1 MGDILSLSF
10 NNATS
15 APFTLQAS
23 SGCNPNG
30 APSTIP
36 ANGSASTVISG
47 HNVAGFVTY
56 RDGSGNTF
64 TLNFNMPAVY
74 IPGTDNS
81 FSFSCPS
88 NAYVAVVSGNPM
100 SGSAAQINVLIETPA
115 QAVVTLAEDY
125 SNTYEFVQSMFATN
139 ARGVSTVYANAA
151 DQQTPY
157 TSPDSPPPFTG
168 GFANW
173 TSIQRIVSLWTSFWM
188 GGQPAANQ
196 PFLATDAVLLQNLA
210 AYVKTHLPVLWV
222 PQLQFRTWS
231 GTANQSP
238 PVYNV
243 MSYQGYDL
251 LNSDGSWNET
261 NVTILLLYFVY
272 GAHFVEILDPNNPA
286 VQTITPDLYNTLG
299 ATSSPVYSNLGQ
311 GIWES
316 HYSGFGGAPS
326 GMSYPSQVVTSDTVP
341 NPSPLL
347 CAFLVGPTVQPT
359 IPMTNPLG
367 DSTQRCDFVQLE
379 GWRQF
384 GQATAGW
391 HNADYQAYNATYWN
405 FSTYGVCAFS
415 EKRGTA
421 LFLAPAGWQPVSQ
434 CATVMPAYL
443 GALSQSDLGPW
454 MQWNLVSV
462 NPQTQSTVAE
472 ALGTASGKGSNFKLN
487 WNAQASISVS
497 MPPGIAAQLWHVNGG
512 AGKDEN
518 LATIANGTVLP
529 PGTLEYGN
537 YNYYLANA
545 TGTNGSNFNA
555 IFSACG

>member
-1 MGDILSLSF
+1 MGDTLNLSF
-10 NNATS
+10 QNSTS
-15 APFTLQAS
+15 MAFQLQAM

-30 APSTIP
+30 APSSIP
-36 ANGSASTVISG
+36 ANGNAGTVISG
-47 HNVAGFVTY
+47 HNVAGYVTY

-64 TLNFNMPAVY
+64 TLNFNMPFAY
-74 IPGTDNS
+74 APGVDNT

-88 NAYVAVVSGNPM
+88 NAYVAVISGDPM
-100 SGSAAQINVLIETPA
+100 SGSAASITVLIETPA

-151 DQQTPY
+151 DQQTSFTTP
-157 TSPDSPPPFTG
+157 TSPPPFTG

-188 GGQPAANQ
+188 GGQPAAGQ
-196 PFLATDAVLLQNLA
+196 SFLATDATMLQSLA
-210 AYVKTHLPVLWV
+210 SYVKTNLPVLWV
-222 PQLQFRTWS
+222 PQLEFRAWT
-231 GTANQSP
+231 GAANASKP
-238 PVYNV
+238 IYNV
-243 MSYQGYDL
+243 MSYQSYNL
-251 LNSDGSWNET
+251 LNSDGSWNEN
-261 NVTILLLYFVY
+261 NVSILMLYFVY
-272 GAHFVEILDPNNPA
+272 GAHIVEVLDPSNPA

-299 ATSSPVYSNLGQ
+299 STSSPVYSNMGQ

-326 GMSYPSQVVTSDTVP
+326 GMSYPSQVITSDSVP

-359 IPMTNPLG
+359 VPMTNPLG
-367 DSTQRCDFVQLE
+367 DSTQRCDFIQLE

-391 HNADYQAYNATYWN
+391 HNADYQAYNQTYWN

-421 LFLAPAGWQPVSQ
+421 LFLAPAGWQPAAQ
-434 CATVMPAYL
+434 CSTIMPAYL
-443 GALSQSDLGPW
+443 GALNMGDVNPW
-454 MQWNLVSV
+454 MQWNLVNV
-462 NPQTQSTVAE
+462 NPDTQSTVAT
-472 ALGTASGKGSNFKLN
+472 ALGNASGKGPTFKLT
-487 WNAQASISVS
+487 WNAQASISVAIA
-497 MPPGIAAQLWHVNGG
+497 PGISAQLWHVNGG
-512 AGKDEN
+512 IGSDEM
-518 LATIANGTVLP
+518 LQTITNGTVLP
-529 PGTLEYGN
+529 PGTLKYGN
-537 YNYYLANA
+537 YNYYLAGA
-545 TGTNGSNFNA
+545 SGTTANFNA